1 MVKTDSY
8 LQFEAGKLTYRVVPV
23 TEEIIR
29 IIVSGKEIKEAQDS
43 LIIEKKEYPEVDFS
57 AEENA
62 GNIIVKTTKVC
73 AEINTASGDI
83 IWKHADGSQWLSQK
97 KPELTET
104 DVIHYNTGDEEP
116 IINRVKTVDGE
127 RNFIQNLKA
136 EKVRTAYRGKLFFTW
151 KEDEE
156 IHGLGQAEEGIY
168 NYRGHCQYLYQHNMR
183 IPMPVLV
190 STEGYGILVD
200 CCSLMTFNDDL
211 KDSVNV
217 SAADEK
223 SDFAGEELS
232 ILVSAGWMDNRY
244 DETIKRFEDTYD
256 VTVDLQTIPAD
267 QYSDLLQSKLA
278 TDSCADIFWIQSN
291 PFAIES
297 TIVDPEKYCI
307 DFTGASWENVMPETR
322 KESCVYNDKLYGL
335 QIWNASPEYVM
346 VYNKTLFEEN
356 GWEVPT
362 TYDELKEL
370 CGKIQDAGITP
381 WFMPGADGWQHQLA
395 FFQIGGVYEEATP
408 GLYDELNENKATFA
422 DNEKML
428 EVLNEF
434 KELSDAGYFGE
445 DWIGTDST
453 NMSNEFGDRNCAMAL
468 ANSSFIKQI
477 QEDTGT
483 SDEFGMFLEP
493 LGDNTWYPSSNSG
506 PTMFGYKG
514 TEHEDLVKEFFNF
527 VTTTES
533 LQEILDNS
541 PAYTNL
547 DVNDD
552 KLEQHWL
559 PEEQEFLKTVPDDKK
574 AVVTLQTGTKY
585 TNDYWTQFGQDMVA
599 FCQGEMEAND
609 VLKNMDTN
617 RAEAAKTVG
626 DENWK

>member
-1 MVKTDSY
+1 MKRKSFVAVACAAAMIASMTS
-8 LQFEAGKLTYRVVPV
+8 GLTV
-23 TEEIIR
+23 
-29 IIVSGKEIKEAQDS
+29 
-43 LIIEKKEYPEVDFS
+43 F
-57 AEENA
+57 AEETA
-62 GNIIVKTTKVC
+62 GF
-73 AEINTASGDI
+73 S
-83 IWKHADGSQWLSQK
+83 
-97 KPELTET
+97 
-104 DVIHYNTGDEEP
+104 
-116 IINRVKTVDGE
+116 
-127 RNFIQNLKA
+127 
-136 EKVRTAYRGKLFFTW
+136 
-151 KEDEE
+151 
-156 IHGLGQAEEGIY
+156 
-168 NYRGHCQYLYQHNMR
+168 
-183 IPMPVLV
+183 
-190 STEGYGILVD
+190 
-200 CCSLMTFNDDL
+200 
-211 KDSVNV
+211 
-217 SAADEK
+217 
-223 SDFAGEELS
+223 GEELS

-244 DETIKRFEDTYD
+244 DATIERFEDTYG

-307 DFTGASWENVMPETR
+307 DFTGASWEDLMPEAR
-322 KESCVYNDKLYGL
+322 KTSCVYNDKLYGL
-335 QIWNASPEYVM
+335 QIWHNSPEYVM

-356 GWEVPT
+356 GWEIPS
-362 TYDELKEL
+362 TYAELKDL
-370 CGKIQDAGITP
+370 CAKIAEQGITP

-408 GLYDELNENKATFA
+408 GLYDALNTNQATFA

-453 NMSNEFGDRNCAMAL
+453 NLGNEFGDRNIAMAM
-468 ANSSFIKQI
+468 ANSSYIQQIKD
-477 QEDTGT
+477 DTGT
-483 SDEFGMFLEP
+483 EDEFGMFLIP
-493 LGDNTWYPSSNSG
+493 LGDNTWYPTNPAG

-541 PAYTNL
+541 PAYTNV
-547 DVNDD
+547 DMNDD
-552 KLEQHWL
+552 AIEQHWL
-559 PEEQEFLKTVPDDKK
+559 PEEEEFLATVDDSKK
-574 AVVTLQTGTKY
+574 SVSVLQTGTKY
-585 TNDYWTQFGQDMVA
+585 TNDYWMQFGQDMVA

-609 VLKNMDTN
+609 VLANMDTN

-626 DENWK
+626 DANWN

>member
-1 MVKTDSY
+1 MKRKSFVAVACAAAMIASMTS
-8 LQFEAGKLTYRVVPV
+8 GLTVFA
-23 TEEIIR
+23 EET
-29 IIVSGKEIKEAQDS
+29 A
-43 LIIEKKEYPEVDFS
+43 DFS
-57 AEENA
+57 
-62 GNIIVKTTKVC
+62 
-73 AEINTASGDI
+73 
-83 IWKHADGSQWLSQK
+83 
-97 KPELTET
+97 
-104 DVIHYNTGDEEP
+104 
-116 IINRVKTVDGE
+116 
-127 RNFIQNLKA
+127 
-136 EKVRTAYRGKLFFTW
+136 
-151 KEDEE
+151 
-156 IHGLGQAEEGIY
+156 
-168 NYRGHCQYLYQHNMR
+168 
-183 IPMPVLV
+183 
-190 STEGYGILVD
+190 
-200 CCSLMTFNDDL
+200 
-211 KDSVNV
+211 
-217 SAADEK
+217 
-223 SDFAGEELS
+223 GEELS

-244 DETIKRFEDTYD
+244 DATIERFEDTYG

-307 DFTGASWENVMPETR
+307 DFTGASWEDLMPEAR
-322 KESCVYNDKLYGL
+322 KTSCVYNDKLYGL
-335 QIWNASPEYVM
+335 QIWHNSPEYVM

-356 GWEVPT
+356 GWEIPS
-362 TYDELKEL
+362 TYAELKDL
-370 CGKIQDAGITP
+370 CAKIAEQGITP

-408 GLYDELNENKATFA
+408 GLYEALNTNQATFA

-453 NMSNEFGDRNCAMAL
+453 NLGNEFGDRNIAMAM
-468 ANSSFIKQI
+468 ANSSYIQQIKD
-477 QEDTGT
+477 DTGT
-483 SDEFGMFLEP
+483 EDEFGMFLIP
-493 LGDNTWYPSSNSG
+493 LGDNTWYPTNPAG

-541 PAYTNL
+541 PAYTNV
-547 DVNDD
+547 DMNDD
-552 KLEQHWL
+552 AIEQHWL
-559 PEEQEFLKTVPDDKK
+559 PEEEEFLATVDDSKK
-574 AVVTLQTGTKY
+574 GVSVLQTGTKY
-585 TNDYWTQFGQDMVA
+585 TNDYWMQFGQDMVA

-609 VLKNMDTN
+609 VLANMDTN

-626 DENWK
+626 DANWN

>member
-1 MVKTDSY
+1 MKRQSFVAVACAAAMIASMTS
-8 LQFEAGKLTYRVVPV
+8 GLTVFA
-23 TEEIIR
+23 EET
-29 IIVSGKEIKEAQDS
+29 A
-43 LIIEKKEYPEVDFS
+43 DFS
-57 AEENA
+57 
-62 GNIIVKTTKVC
+62 
-73 AEINTASGDI
+73 
-83 IWKHADGSQWLSQK
+83 
-97 KPELTET
+97 
-104 DVIHYNTGDEEP
+104 
-116 IINRVKTVDGE
+116 
-127 RNFIQNLKA
+127 
-136 EKVRTAYRGKLFFTW
+136 
-151 KEDEE
+151 
-156 IHGLGQAEEGIY
+156 
-168 NYRGHCQYLYQHNMR
+168 
-183 IPMPVLV
+183 
-190 STEGYGILVD
+190 
-200 CCSLMTFNDDL
+200 
-211 KDSVNV
+211 
-217 SAADEK
+217 
-223 SDFAGEELS
+223 GEELS

-244 DETIKRFEDTYD
+244 DATIERFEDTYG

-307 DFTGASWENVMPETR
+307 DFTGASWEDLMPEAR
-322 KESCVYNDKLYGL
+322 KTSCVYNDKLYGL
-335 QIWNASPEYVM
+335 QIWHNSPEYVM

-356 GWEVPT
+356 GWEIPS
-362 TYDELKEL
+362 TYAELKDL
-370 CGKIQDAGITP
+370 CAKIAEQGITP

-408 GLYDELNENKATFA
+408 GLYDALNTNQATFA

-453 NMSNEFGDRNCAMAL
+453 NLTNEFGDRNIAMAM
-468 ANSSFIKQI
+468 ANSSYIQQIKD
-477 QEDTGT
+477 DTGT
-483 SDEFGMFLEP
+483 EDEFGMFLIP
-493 LGDNTWYPSSNSG
+493 LGDNTWYPTNPAG

-541 PAYTNL
+541 PAYTNV
-547 DVNDD
+547 DMNDD
-552 KLEQHWL
+552 AIEQHWL
-559 PEEQEFLKTVPDDKK
+559 PEEEEFLATVDDSKK
-574 AVVTLQTGTKY
+574 SVSVLQTGTKY
-585 TNDYWTQFGQDMVA
+585 TNDYWMQFGQDMVA

-609 VLKNMDTN
+609 VLANMDTN

-626 DENWK
+626 DANWN

>member
-1 MVKTDSY
+1 MKRKSFVAVACAAAMIASMTS
-8 LQFEAGKLTYRVVPV
+8 GLTVFA
-23 TEEIIR
+23 EET
-29 IIVSGKEIKEAQDS
+29 A
-43 LIIEKKEYPEVDFS
+43 DFS
-57 AEENA
+57 
-62 GNIIVKTTKVC
+62 
-73 AEINTASGDI
+73 
-83 IWKHADGSQWLSQK
+83 
-97 KPELTET
+97 
-104 DVIHYNTGDEEP
+104 
-116 IINRVKTVDGE
+116 
-127 RNFIQNLKA
+127 
-136 EKVRTAYRGKLFFTW
+136 
-151 KEDEE
+151 
-156 IHGLGQAEEGIY
+156 
-168 NYRGHCQYLYQHNMR
+168 
-183 IPMPVLV
+183 
-190 STEGYGILVD
+190 
-200 CCSLMTFNDDL
+200 
-211 KDSVNV
+211 
-217 SAADEK
+217 
-223 SDFAGEELS
+223 GEELS

-244 DETIKRFEDTYD
+244 DATIERFEDTYG

-307 DFTGASWENVMPETR
+307 DFTGASWEDLMPEAR
-322 KESCVYNDKLYGL
+322 KTSCVYNDKLYGL
-335 QIWNASPEYVM
+335 QIWHNSPEYVM

-356 GWEVPT
+356 GWEIPS
-362 TYDELKEL
+362 TYAELKDL
-370 CGKIQDAGITP
+370 CAKIAEQGITP

-408 GLYDELNENKATFA
+408 GLYDALSTNQATFA

-453 NMSNEFGDRNCAMAL
+453 NLTNEFGDRNIAMAM
-468 ANSSFIKQI
+468 ANSSYIQQIKD
-477 QEDTGT
+477 DTGT
-483 SDEFGMFLEP
+483 EDEFGMFLIP
-493 LGDNTWYPSSNSG
+493 LGDNTWYPTNPAG

-541 PAYTNL
+541 PAYTNV
-547 DVNDD
+547 DMNDD
-552 KLEQHWL
+552 AIEQHWL
-559 PEEQEFLKTVPDDKK
+559 PEEEEFLATVDDSKK
-574 AVVTLQTGTKY
+574 SVSVLQTGTKY
-585 TNDYWTQFGQDMVA
+585 TNDYWMQFGQDMVA

-609 VLKNMDTN
+609 VLANMDTN

-626 DENWK
+626 DANWN

>member
-1 MVKTDSY
+1 MKRKSFVAVACAAAMIASMTS
-8 LQFEAGKLTYRVVPV
+8 GLTVFA
-23 TEEIIR
+23 EET
-29 IIVSGKEIKEAQDS
+29 A
-43 LIIEKKEYPEVDFS
+43 DFS
-57 AEENA
+57 
-62 GNIIVKTTKVC
+62 
-73 AEINTASGDI
+73 
-83 IWKHADGSQWLSQK
+83 
-97 KPELTET
+97 
-104 DVIHYNTGDEEP
+104 
-116 IINRVKTVDGE
+116 
-127 RNFIQNLKA
+127 
-136 EKVRTAYRGKLFFTW
+136 
-151 KEDEE
+151 
-156 IHGLGQAEEGIY
+156 
-168 NYRGHCQYLYQHNMR
+168 
-183 IPMPVLV
+183 
-190 STEGYGILVD
+190 
-200 CCSLMTFNDDL
+200 
-211 KDSVNV
+211 
-217 SAADEK
+217 
-223 SDFAGEELS
+223 GEELS

-244 DETIKRFEDTYD
+244 DATIERFEDTYG

-307 DFTGASWENVMPETR
+307 DFTGASWEDLMPEAR
-322 KESCVYNDKLYGL
+322 KTSCVYNDKLYGL
-335 QIWNASPEYVM
+335 QIWHNSPEYVM

-356 GWEVPT
+356 GWEIPS
-362 TYDELKEL
+362 TYAELKDL
-370 CGKIQDAGITP
+370 CAKIAEQGITP

-408 GLYDELNENKATFA
+408 GLYDALNTNQATFA

-453 NMSNEFGDRNCAMAL
+453 NLTNEFGDRNIAMAM
-468 ANSSFIKQI
+468 ANSSYIQQIKD
-477 QEDTGT
+477 DTGT
-483 SDEFGMFLEP
+483 EDEFGMFLIP
-493 LGDNTWYPSSNSG
+493 LGDNTWYPTNPAG

-541 PAYTNL
+541 PAYTNV
-547 DVNDD
+547 DMNDD
-552 KLEQHWL
+552 AIEQHWL
-559 PEEQEFLKTVPDDKK
+559 PEEEEFLATVDDSKK
-574 AVVTLQTGTKY
+574 SVSVLQTGTKY
-585 TNDYWTQFGQDMVA
+585 TNDYWMQFGQDMVA

-609 VLKNMDTN
+609 VLANMDTN

-626 DENWK
+626 YANWN